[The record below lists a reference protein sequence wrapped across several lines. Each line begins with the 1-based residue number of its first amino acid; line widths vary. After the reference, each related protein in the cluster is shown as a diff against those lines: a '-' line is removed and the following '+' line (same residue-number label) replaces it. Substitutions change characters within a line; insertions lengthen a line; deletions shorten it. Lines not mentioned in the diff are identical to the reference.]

1 MLKCAVHFLGLVK
14 HTEENPKGIKGTKAP
29 PKDSVVRTILK
40 GGKQEV
46 YEHTFPA
53 SKLMAKYPGMCVAL
67 PQVFKYPHQSLL
79 LPEDHLLLGHKYIVI
94 SCKDVKKLKRKH
106 PECKIYEN
114 EGKVNANMNL
124 SQGGEDVK
132 ESYCYANGFCYDPKG
147 NKSTRYSIPKGIKGK
162 KPFVQP
168 LPKEKL

>member
-14 HTEENPKGIKGTKAP
+14 HTEENPKRVKGTKAA

-46 YEHTFPA
+46 YKHAFPA

-94 SCKDVKKLKRKH
+94 SSKDVKKLKRRH

-114 EGKVNANMNL
+114 GEGKVNAKMNI
-124 SQGGEDVK
+124 SQGGGDVK
-132 ESYCYANGFCYDPKG
+132 ESYCYDPKG
-147 NKSTRYSIPKGIKGK
+147 NRSTRYSSPKGIKGK
-162 KPFVQP
+162 TPLVQR
-168 LPKEKL
+168 KN

>member
-14 HTEENPKGIKGTKAP
+14 HTEENPKKVKETKAF
-29 PKDSVVRTILK
+29 PKDSVVRAILK

-46 YEHTFPA
+46 YKHAFPA

-94 SCKDVKKLKRKH
+94 SSKDVKKLKLKH
-106 PECKIYEN
+106 PECKIYGNGEGIVN
-114 EGKVNANMNL
+114 EKMNL
-124 SQGGEDVK
+124 SQGGEDGK
-132 ESYCYANGFCYDPKG
+132 GSYCNANGFCYDPKG
-147 NKSTRYSIPKGIKGK
+147 NRLTRYSSSKGIKGE
-162 KPFVQP
+162 KPFM
-168 LPKEKL
+168 